1 MKSLKDIQDEFQ
13 RGILGGDDA
22 ILAEVNDS
30 AKEERKVLFGV
41 YRNAYVARLAEILG
55 EDYEQVHA
63 YLGDRAFANLVRAYI
78 AGNPSDQRSARWF
91 GRHMPAFI
99 AKSRTF
105 ADHPEVA
112 ELAALEKALADAF
125 DGPDAEALRL
135 SDLAE
140 LPPEAWPA
148 LELKPH
154 PTAIRLTFT
163 TNAAGIWTALKN
175 ETAPPKPTRLP
186 EPQALLVWREGFMA
200 RFKPLTTEEAMMWDE
215 AAKGVRFSVLCEMV
229 ATFAGEDE
237 AELRAASY
245 LKSWV
250 ELGTLAGFAVPPA
263 IGRGKSQPL
272 TGAGY
277 GAGNST
283 VLRPL
288 SQ

>member
-13 RGILGGDDA
+13 RGVLAGDDA

-30 AKEERKVLFGV
+30 AKEGRNVLFGV
-41 YRNAYVARLAEILG
+41 YRNAYVARLAEILA

-99 AKSRTF
+99 ARSKTF
-105 ADHPEVA
+105 AGHPEVA

-125 DGPDAEALRL
+125 DGADAEPLSL
-135 SDLAE
+135 SDLAA
-140 LPPEAWPA
+140 LPAEAWPA

-154 PTAIRLTFT
+154 PTAIRLTFA
-163 TNAAGIWTALKN
+163 TNAADIWTALKN
-175 ETAPPKPTRLP
+175 EMPPPKPARLP
-186 EPQALLVWREGFMA
+186 EAQALLVWRERFMA

-245 LKSWV
+245 LKGWV
-250 ELGTLAGFAVPPA
+250 DAGLLAGFAVAPA
-263 IGRGKSQPL
+263 R
-272 TGAGY
+272 T
-277 GAGNST
+277 
-283 VLRPL
+283 L
-288 SQ
+288 SGLSP

>member
-13 RGILGGDDA
+13 RGILAGDDA

-30 AKEERKVLFGV
+30 AKEERTVLFGV

-78 AGNPSDQRSARWF
+78 AANPSDQRSARWF
-91 GRHMPAFI
+91 GRHMPSFI
-99 AKSRTF
+99 AKSKTF

-125 DGPDAEALRL
+125 DGPDAETLRL
-135 SDLAE
+135 GDLAA

-148 LELKPH
+148 LEFRPH
-154 PTAIRLTFT
+154 PTAIRLTFA
-163 TNAAGIWTALKN
+163 TNAADIWTALKN
-175 ETAPPKPTRLP
+175 ETPPPKPVRLP
-186 EPQALLVWREGFMA
+186 EPRPLLVWRQHFTA
-200 RFKPLTTEEAMMWDE
+200 RFKPLAAEEAMMWDE

-229 ATFAGEDE
+229 ATFAGEDG

-245 LKSWV
+245 LKGWV
-250 ELGTLAGFAVPPA
+250 DAGMLAGFTVAP
-263 IGRGKSQPL
+263 GR
-272 TGAGY
+272 
-277 GAGNST
+277 T
-283 VLRPL
+283 VSGL
-288 SQ
+288 SP

>member
-1 MKSLKDIQDEFQ
+1 MKSLKEIQDEFQ
-13 RGILGGDDA
+13 RGILAADDS

-30 AKEERKVLFGV
+30 SKEERKVLFGV

-63 YLGDRAFANLVRAYI
+63 YLGDRAFANLVKAYI

-99 AKSRTF
+99 AKSKTF

-125 DGPDAEALRL
+125 DGSDAEPLRL
-135 SDLAE
+135 SELAE
-140 LPPEAWPA
+140 VPPEAWPS
-148 LELKPH
+148 LVFKPH
-154 PTAIRLTFT
+154 PTAIRLTFA
-163 TNAAGIWTALKN
+163 TNAAEIWSALKN
-175 ETAPPKPTRLP
+175 ETAPPKPVRLP
-186 EPQALLVWREGFMA
+186 EPQAILVWREGFMA
-200 RFKPLTTEEAMMWDE
+200 RFKPLSTEEAMMWDE

-245 LKSWV
+245 LKGWV
-250 ELGTLAGFAVPPA
+250 DMGMLTGFVAPPA
-263 IGRGKSQPL
+263 PAATDR
-272 TGAGY
+272 
-277 GAGNST
+277 N
-283 VLRPL
+283 R
-288 SQ
+288 